1 MSSLE
6 VTGWTP
12 EEVEEH
18 KENFHF
24 SDTKDF
30 EDHYCLIEIPRQ
42 PDDYQG
48 PVRYCGKVTKAEN
61 NYCKFHG
68 GTLEPEAGLETLD
81 PLASLEHGMYALD
94 KHLKED
100 FSEKDQALYDWV
112 TETFPQAYDIS
123 VEEDVDP
130 ASQYDIH
137 QLALEIVRAE
147 RGEAYVLEEGEVTEQ
162 ERYTDEGE
170 LIINEEGEVETEK
183 SQHYLTNMVRKQRNQ
198 IMQIEKHLGISRN
211 QRLRRDDA
219 ESDREVMEGLA
230 DSLGGLIGD
239 SDQEYN
245 PEEFEDGNS

>member
-6 VTGWTP
+6 VSGWSP
-12 EEVEEH
+12 EKVEEMR
-18 KENFHF
+18 ESFPY

-30 EDHYCLIEIPRQ
+30 EDHYCLIKIPKQ

-48 PVRYCGKVTKAEN
+48 PDRYCGKITKTGN
-61 NYCKFHG
+61 DYCKYHG
-68 GTLEPEAGLETLD
+68 GISNSNSTLEPVARIK
-81 PLASLEHGMYALD
+81 HGMYALD

-100 FSEKDQALYDWV
+100 FSEKDQALYNWV

-147 RGEAYVLEEGEVTEQ
+147 RGEAYVLKEGEVTEQ

-198 IMQIEKHLGISRN
+198 IMQIEKHLGISRS

>member
-6 VTGWTP
+6 VTGWTQ
-12 EEVEEH
+12 EEIERKRDSYQSSH
-18 KENFHF
+18 IR
-24 SDTKDF
+24 SF
-30 EDHYCLIEIPRQ
+30 EDYYCLIGIPKQ
-42 PDDYQG
+42 PDGYQG
-48 PVRYCGKVTKAEN
+48 PDRYCGKITKTGN
-61 NYCKFHG
+61 DYCKYHG
-68 GTLEPEAGLETLD
+68 GLSNPNPSLETLEP
-81 PLASLEHGMYALD
+81 LAPMKHGMYALD

-100 FSEKDQALYDWV
+100 FSEKDQALYNWV

-162 ERYTDEGE
+162 ERYTDDGE

-219 ESDREVMEGLA
+219 ESDREIMEGLA

>member
-1 MSSLE
+1 M
-6 VTGWTP
+6 
-12 EEVEEH
+12 
-18 KENFHF
+18 K
-24 SDTKDF
+24 
-30 EDHYCLIEIPRQ
+30 
-42 PDDYQG
+42 
-48 PVRYCGKVTKAEN
+48 
-61 NYCKFHG
+61 
-68 GTLEPEAGLETLD
+68 
-81 PLASLEHGMYALD
+81 HGMYALD
-94 KHLKED
+94 EHLKEE
-100 FSEKDQALYDWV
+100 FSEKDQALYNWV

-162 ERYTDEGE
+162 ERYTDDGE

-219 ESDREVMEGLA
+219 ESDREIMEGLA